1 MKVTACAL
9 LAVSML
15 GLGLTQTKADP
26 IVYDSYA
33 MRYEIPAY
41 TGRDVTAV
49 AVDFINSRFRHRRAT
64 GPGVIY
70 HRSFYWSW

>member
-1 MKVTACAL
+1 MKMTACAL
-9 LAVSML
+9 LAISIL

-33 MRYEIPAY
+33 IRYENPVY

-49 AVDFINSRFRHRRAT
+49 AVDFVNSHFRHRRVA

-70 HRSFYWSW
+70 HRSFYWYW